1 MLLFSVLLFAYV
13 LSQFFRAFLAIVA
26 GELTRDIGLDA
37 AQLGDLSAIW
47 FATFAVA
54 QFPVGLALDRL
65 GPRRTM
71 GGFLILAVA
80 GTAWFAAAY
89 SFAECLAAMALI
101 GAGCAPV
108 LMASMYVFARIYPAN
123 RFAVLSSLMIGLGSI
138 GNLLGAAPLAFAVE
152 AYGWRASM
160 GAISAVTALSCLLSF
175 VLLRDPPVVTHHTK
189 SAGFLAGVSQ
199 ILRLPALWPILPI
212 ALVSY
217 AVVIALRSLWIAPF
231 FAQVHGFD
239 VTQRGNAAFL
249 MAVAMSLGALAYA
262 PVERLLDD
270 PKITSLVGGIV
281 TGLALV
287 VLGYFGDRSA
297 AVALAL
303 LCIIGAAGLSY
314 GILMAHARMFFP
326 VTLLGRG
333 VTFMNFVFIAG
344 AGLAQWLSGRF
355 VQAGLDAHVPA
366 ATTFGQLH
374 VAFGTCLLLA
384 CAIYVFSPARTKT

>member
-1 MLLFSVLLFAYV
+1 MFSVLLFAYV

-47 FATFAVA
+47 FASFACA
-54 QFPVGLALDRL
+54 QFPVGIALDRL

-71 GGFLILAVA
+71 GGFLVLAVA
-80 GTAWFAAAY
+80 GAAWFAAAT
-89 SFAECLAAMALI
+89 SFAGFLAAMALI

-108 LMASMYVFARIYPAN
+108 LMASMYLFARTYPTN
-123 RFAVLSSLMIGLGSI
+123 RFAMLSSVMIGLGSV

-160 GAISAVTALSCLLSF
+160 GAISVVTALSCILTL
-175 VLLRDPPVVTHHTK
+175 VLLRDPPVVEHHAK
-189 SAGFLAGVSQ
+189 SAGFLSGVSQ
-199 ILRLPALWPILPI
+199 ILRLPALWPILPL

-217 AVVIALRSLWIAPF
+217 AVVIALRSFWIAPF

-249 MAVAMSLGALAYA
+249 MALAMSLGALAYA

-270 PKITSLVGGIV
+270 PKATSMIGGIV
-281 TGLALV
+281 TGVSLVAL
-287 VLGYFGDRSA
+287 GFYGDRSA
-297 AVALAL
+297 GIALAL
-303 LCIIGAAGLSY
+303 LCVIGAAGLSY

-326 VTLLGRG
+326 PALLGRG
-333 VTFMNFVFIAG
+333 VTFMNFIFIAG
-344 AGLAQWLSGRF
+344 AGLVQWMSGRF
-355 VQAGLDAHVPA
+355 VQGGLDAQIPA
-366 ATTFGQLH
+366 TTTFGQLH
-374 VAFGTCLLLA
+374 LAFGGFLLLA
-384 CAIYVFSPARTKT
+384 CAIYALSPARPKT

>member
-1 MLLFSVLLFAYV
+1 MLIFSVLLFAYV

-47 FATFAVA
+47 FASFAFA
-54 QFPVGLALDRL
+54 QFPVGLALDRI

-71 GGFLILAVA
+71 GGFLVLAVA
-80 GTAWFAAAY
+80 GAAWFAAAT
-89 SFAECLAAMALI
+89 SFAGCLAAMALI

-108 LMASMYVFARIYPAN
+108 LMASMYVFARTYPAN
-123 RFAVLSSLMIGLGSI
+123 RFAVLSSLMIGLGSV

-160 GAISAVTALSCLLSF
+160 GAIAAVTALSCVLTL
-175 VLLRDPPVVTHHTK
+175 VLLRDPPAAPNQAK
-189 SAGFLAGVSQ
+189 SAGFFAGVSH
-199 ILRLPALWPILPI
+199 ILLLRPLWPILPL

-249 MAVAMSLGALAYA
+249 MALAMSLGALAYA
-262 PVERLLDD
+262 PIERFFDD
-270 PKITSLVGGIV
+270 AKFTCLIGGGV

-287 VLGYFGDRSA
+287 VLGLFGDKHSGA
-297 AVALAL
+297 ALAL
-303 LCIIGAAGLSY
+303 LCLIGAAGMSY

-326 VTLLGRG
+326 PALLGRG

-344 AGLAQWLSGRF
+344 AGLAQWF
-355 VQAGLDAHVPA
+355 
-366 ATTFGQLH
+366 
-374 VAFGTCLLLA
+374 
-384 CAIYVFSPARTKT
+384 